1 MVNGVNV
8 SDTSGR
14 KMFCGNR
21 VRALRIANAI
31 SQRMMAQRLAI
42 SASYLN
48 QIENNAKPVPTR
60 LLVTLCDMFSVAP
73 SYFGDDGEIRM
84 LRLLRE
90 ASSDPMFR
98 SSLPEREIHGA
109 IRDNPAFVK
118 MFLELYRS
126 ARTMHEQGSEAQP
139 DKRTEAERA
148 SAWSKLSSAYEI
160 VGDWVQAERNYFD
173 TLDRAAEQLYE
184 TARLDTDTIG
194 TGLERHLRDRFGVTV
209 STTPAEPTVANSSPC
224 HFDTTE
230 KTAHFVP
237 GLPGPTRTF
246 CMARLVAHL
255 GYCTL
260 IDEAARHP
268 LLSDENTRSIARA
281 AMANYFAGGLIMPYE
296 LFAAKA
302 KAFKHD
308 LDRLQTTF
316 SASFE
321 QVCQRL
327 SSLQRPGAE
336 GVPFYFIKADVAGNV
351 LKSYS
356 ANRFSRARFGALCPR
371 WNVFESFSAAGK
383 LIIQISQDTEGGLF
397 ISVARAVVSHPQ
409 SFFDRQPKR
418 AIVLGCSVAHADEV
432 VYSSMLNLHDPRTFI
447 SIGPGCRSCVRA
459 DCEHRAMPQSGFF
472 FQPAAGA

>member
-1 MVNGVNV
+1 MT
-8 SDTSGR
+8 DTNGR

-21 VRALRIANAI
+21 VRALRIAHEL
-31 SQRMMAQRLAI
+31 SQRMMAQRLTI

-48 QIENNAKPVPTR
+48 QIENNVKPVPTR
-60 LLVTLCDMFSVAP
+60 LLMTLCDMFSVAP

-109 IRDNPAFVK
+109 IRDNPAFVR

-126 ARTMHEQGSEAQP
+126 VRAMHEQGSEIQP
-139 DKRTEAERA
+139 DKRTEAERV

-173 TLDRAAEQLYE
+173 TLDRTAEQLFE
-184 TARLDTDTIG
+184 TARLETDTIG
-194 TGLERHLRDRFGVTV
+194 AGLERYLRDRFGVKISSAT
-209 STTPAEPTVANSSPC
+209 AEPVAGNGSPC
-224 HFDTTE
+224 HFDSAD
-230 KTAHFVP
+230 KRVRFNP

-246 CMARLVAHL
+246 CMARLIAHL
-255 GYCTL
+255 GYSTL

-308 LDRLQTTF
+308 LDHLQTTF
-316 SASFE
+316 SASYE

-397 ISVARAVVSHPQ
+397 ISVARAVVSHPL

-472 FQPAAGA
+472 FQPAAGG